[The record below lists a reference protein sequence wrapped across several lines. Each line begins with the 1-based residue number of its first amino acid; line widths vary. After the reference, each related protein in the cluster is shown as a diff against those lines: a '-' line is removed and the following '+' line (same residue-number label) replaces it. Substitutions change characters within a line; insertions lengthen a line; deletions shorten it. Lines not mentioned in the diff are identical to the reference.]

1 MDALWIMLKNVL
13 MFVAYALPGFILVKS
28 KLLKT
33 NESLALSKI
42 LTYVGMPFLILSS
55 TISIDLTSAFIKTAI
70 TAVFA
75 CFAITFAFFFLT
87 IFLTKNEKQEK
98 KRGVMRFAM
107 TFCNNGFLGIPL
119 AMAVF
124 KDNPFIIS
132 VAVVFNIVNNM
143 LLYTVGAYLISGD
156 KSKISFKKA
165 LVNPV
170 IISFFIGV
178 ILNLTRVTV
187 LIPEVA
193 TFSDGIKGIVTPIS
207 MMILGIKLANVPIK
221 SLFNSLSV
229 YYVSFIKLIVMPIIS
244 VAVGVLLI
252 KVLSL
257 NIDAIYAFFIAF
269 AVPTASLATT
279 FADQF
284 DGDTNASVSCTL
296 GSTILSVITIPVLFY
311 LLNLLIPFIF

>member
-1 MDALWIMLKNVL
+1 
-13 MFVAYALPGFILVKS
+13 
-28 KLLKT
+28 
-33 NESLALSKI
+33 
-42 LTYVGMPFLILSS
+42 
-55 TISIDLTSAFIKTAI
+55 
-70 TAVFA
+70 
-75 CFAITFAFFFLT
+75 
-87 IFLTKNEKQEK
+87 
-98 KRGVMRFAM
+98 
-107 TFCNNGFLGIPL
+107 
-119 AMAVF
+119 
-124 KDNPFIIS
+124 
-132 VAVVFNIVNNM
+132 M

-178 ILNLTRVTV
+178 ILNLTRVTA